1 MDFRD
6 FWGAGRGNQPQ
17 PVHCSGHHSGCITN
31 KRRLFLH
38 SAFSIQAPLADGLK
52 GCCLC
57 LWEVSSEYVRPK
69 ILCSC
74 HLFIGSIFNASSLNG
89 VQEYKG
95 RSYPEDIFRMLTSIT
110 GNRQRTRNDITVT
123 MPWWLQKKKK
133 MSCKW
138 SARKVRENP
147 EGHQSWG
154 NFQIKSWRGLEV
166 FRSKKMGMRNILGR
180 RMLEKRCRC
189 WFGADLWLNSVTIC
203 LILGELLHVPELK
216 LPLP

>member
-133 MSCKW
+133 NVLQMVSEEGTREPRRA
-138 SARKVRENP
+138 SELRKFPN
-147 EGHQSWG
+147 
-154 NFQIKSWRGLEV
+154 QILKGL
-166 FRSKKMGMRNILGR
+166 RS
-180 RMLEKRCRC
+180 
-189 WFGADLWLNSVTIC
+189 F
-203 LILGELLHVPELK
+203 
-216 LPLP
+216 